1 MRRLTILSV
10 AYPLAPVG
18 PDAVGG
24 AERVL
29 AGIDRALTAAGHR
42 SLVLAAEGSAAA
54 GDLIPFRL
62 PRGPL
67 DDVVVA
73 GVRRRYAE
81 ALRALL
87 VLTRGAVDVVHLHG
101 VDFAS
106 YLPPPGP
113 PVLATLHLPPSWYP
127 AAAFRPA
134 RPATYLH
141 CVSASQRRA
150 CPPGA
155 ELLPEVPNGVD
166 LAAFHPL
173 KASEAASE
181 AASGA
186 GGGFVLALGRIC
198 PEKGFHLALDAAA
211 RAGVPMLLG
220 GKVFPYPE
228 HERYYARE
236 IAPRLSPE
244 RRFLG
249 PLGLAETASLLARAR
264 CLLVPSLAP
273 ETSSLVAMEALA
285 SGTPV
290 VAFRAG
296 ALPEIVDDGETGFL
310 VDGVDEMAAAI
321 ARAGEIDRRACRAAA
336 EARFGEERMIAGY
349 LGLYERLA
357 GAPAEA
363 PPESPILEPAEALA
377 AGARGF

>member
-1 MRRLTILSV
+1 MRRLTVLSV

-29 AGIDRALTAAGHR
+29 ASIDRALVAAGHR

-87 VLTRGAVDVVHLHG
+87 DLARVDVVHLHG

-127 AAAFRPA
+127 ASAFRPA

-150 CPPGA
+150 CPPEA

-166 LAAFHPL
+166 LAAFRPL
-173 KASEAASE
+173 EE
-181 AASGA
+181 PGDRE
-186 GGGFVLALGRIC
+186 GFALALGRIC

-236 IAPRLSPE
+236 IAPRLSSE

-249 PLGLAETASLLARAR
+249 PLGLAETAGLLARAR
-264 CLLVPSLAP
+264 CLLVSSLAP

-321 ARAGEIDRRACRAAA
+321 ARMGEIDRRACRAAA

-349 LGLYERLA
+349 LRLYGRLA
-357 GAPAEA
+357 GAPAEGPA
-363 PPESPILEPAEALA
+363 EVPILEPAEALA
-377 AGARGF
+377 AGARGV

>member
-1 MRRLTILSV
+1 VRRLTVLSV

-29 AGIDRALTAAGHR
+29 TAVDRALAAAGHR

-54 GDLIPFRL
+54 GELIPFRL
-62 PRGPL
+62 PSGPL
-67 DDVVVA
+67 DEVVVA

-87 VLTRGAVDVVHLHG
+87 ARGPVDVVHLHG

-113 PVLATLHLPPSWYP
+113 PVLVTLHLPPSWYP

-134 RPATYLH
+134 RPGTYLH
-141 CVSASQRRA
+141 CVSAAQRRA

-166 LAAFHPL
+166 LAAFRPL
-173 KASEAASE
+173 EPGE
-181 AASGA
+181 D
-186 GGGFVLALGRIC
+186 GGFALALGRIC

-228 HERYYARE
+228 HERYYAAE

-244 RRFLG
+244 RRCLG
-249 PLGLAETASLLARAR
+249 PLGRSETARLLARAR

-296 ALPEIVDDGETGFL
+296 ALPEIVDDGRTGFL
-310 VDGVDEMAAAI
+310 VDGVEEMAAAI
-321 ARAGEIDRRACRAAA
+321 ARAGELDRRACRAAA
-336 EARFGEERMIAGY
+336 EARFAEERMIAGY
-349 LGLYERLA
+349 LRLYERLA
-357 GAPAEA
+357 EA
-363 PPESPILEPAEALA
+363 PVEALA
-377 AGARGF
+377 AGARGV